1 MNIDETDCNNIKV
14 KPDMEIPATK
24 FNNPGE
30 KICDLSTSLK
40 LTLEPQDGKDGI
52 TYKNGK
58 LSLTVPKELKN
69 YKEGGR
75 NLFDVI
81 EEYFQNSA
89 KS

>member
-1 MNIDETDCNNIKV
+1 MNIDDTDYNNVKV
-14 KPDMEIPATK
+14 KSDMKIPATK
-24 FNNPGE
+24 FNNSGE
-30 KICDLSTSLK
+30 KICDLSTSLE

-52 TYKNGK
+52 THKNGK

-81 EEYFQNSA
+81 EEYF
-89 KS
+89 